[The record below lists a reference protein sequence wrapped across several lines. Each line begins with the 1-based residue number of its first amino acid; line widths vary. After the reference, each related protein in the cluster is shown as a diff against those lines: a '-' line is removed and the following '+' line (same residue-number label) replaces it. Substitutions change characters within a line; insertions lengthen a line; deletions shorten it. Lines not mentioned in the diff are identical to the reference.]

1 MPWKEMS
8 KMDQKQEFIILYK
21 SRAYTIT
28 QLAEMFK
35 ISRPTAYK
43 YIKRYEDFGMAGLLE
58 ISRKP
63 HNISNKTPS
72 DIEKQILYL
81 RNKHPRWGAA
91 KLLVLLED
99 RCPNR
104 DLPKVTT
111 VNNVLKRNG
120 MIASRKRRLR
130 IEPSFPIFDP
140 KTPNEIWSADFKGK
154 FRMGNKAYLIRFIQT
169 MGYPLAPLDHWVFFQ
184 SFQYGLWN

>member
-81 RNKHPRWGAA
+81 RNKHSRWGAA